1 MLRLSALGSAVTIRL
16 SWSRTLTTAMNSAQP
31 PSYEGHITLTTLQRM
46 LLVVG
51 SGIGCFLNPR
61 RADLLSTFGETS
73 GTFALKR
80 MLERMSLDP
89 VGRRILTERPRIRTN
104 TVDLDRLR
112 KLPPNSFG
120 NAYVAFLDHY
130 KYSPDERHLVHFVDD
145 PDLAYVMQRY
155 REVHDLVHTLLEQPT
170 DMLGEVVVKWVEGI
184 QTGLPMCLTGG
195 FAGSLRLAPI
205 QTRNYLNTHLDYA
218 LRVGFEGRSLMNVY
232 FEEHWEQPL
241 DEFRSSL
248 NIPPPPVRHFGR
260 KRQKASTGVTA

>member
-1 MLRLSALGSAVTIRL
+1 VPDGNYVHQPSVIGTHLRNFAFLNVHYLPGRQPTKNS
-16 SWSRTLTTAMNSAQP
+16 SRSGNNMTPNHEDFSSRVAQVDFELRTFCFHG
-31 PSYEGHITLTTLQRM
+31 Y
-46 LLVVG
+46 
-51 SGIGCFLNPR
+51 FLNPF
-61 RADLLSTFGETS
+61 S
-73 GTFALKR
+73 
-80 MLERMSLDP
+80 
-89 VGRRILTERPRIRTN
+89 ERPRIRTN

-130 KYSPDERHLVHFVDD
+130 VSLPPPTSSSTKFQKYSPDERHLVHFVDD

-241 DEFRSSL
+241 GEFRSSL
-248 NIPPPPVRHFGR
+248 NIPHPPVRHFGR
-260 KRQKASTGVTA
+260 KRPKASTGVMA